1 MTPLR
6 KLLLPLALLCLA
18 SAGTVRADSI
28 TATVPPQ
35 ILVQV
40 PATASSTT
48 TIGTFTYVIPA
59 GQQITGVSLN
69 GFVGVG
75 LFGSTPGGISLFLD
89 GQQVGSF
96 PNTNYTEFGITIP
109 AGLFPSLADGSA
121 VFTVRADS
129 GSSMVGSLTVYNG
142 GVFSVGGPMGQGG
155 PTLNIQTAPGTTVAG
170 VPEPATMLLLGTGL
184 VGVVGA
190 ARRRRKAVNS

>member
-1 MTPLR
+1 VTPLR
-6 KLLLPLALLCLA
+6 KLILPLALLFFA
-18 SAGTVRADSI
+18 SSGTALADSI
-28 TATVPPQ
+28 TATVPQ
-35 ILVQV
+35 RLLVPV
-40 PATASSTT
+40 PPVQSTTT

-75 LFGSTPGGISLFLD
+75 LFGSTPGGISLLLD

-96 PNTNYTEFGITIP
+96 PNTNFTEFGIAIP

-129 GSSMVGSLTVYNG
+129 GSDMVGGLIVYNG
-142 GVFSVGGPMGQGG
+142 GVFSVGGPNGVGG
-155 PTLNIQTAPGTTVAG
+155 ATLNIQTAPGPVAG
-170 VPEPATMLLLGTGL
+170 VPEPATLLLLGTGL
-184 VGVVGA
+184 AGVVGA
-190 ARRRRKAVNS
+190 AHRRRKASRE